1 MGMLAIIR
9 LTIGTLLDYKEEGK
23 GGRLQEIGD
32 GETPVQLTPA
42 KVFGSVDARLKF
54 REEAF

>member
-1 MGMLAIIR
+1 MLAIIR